1 MITNYENDYAVYE
14 LKEDI
19 LKITF
24 KPNILIDNNAA
35 RLIVKDRLRFQT
47 YSDYFVIC
55 DISQIKRI
63 NARARKYLATNGSSL
78 LKAVALI
85 SSENT
90 SFALANYYIQINKP
104 TVLTKVFKKVEQG
117 EEFLEQFK

>member
-1 MITNYENDYAVYE
+1 MVTNYENDYAVYE

>member
-1 MITNYENDYAVYE
+1 MVTNYENDYAVYE

-63 NARARKYLATNGSSL
+63 SARARKYLATNGSSL

>member
-1 MITNYENDYAVYE
+1 MVTNYENDYAVYE

-78 LKAVALI
+78 LKAVALV

>member
-1 MITNYENDYAVYE
+1 MVTNYENDYAVYE

-24 KPNILIDNNAA
+24 KPNILIDNNVA